1 MSYTQDRV
9 RQYFAKIKD
18 AEEGEKS
25 TLLPLYAAVILAL
38 LISTPERPSGIDKA
52 AAGRF
57 IKHAIAQAK
66 QNIDTNNSSKEAGP
80 SEPSVLVPVRV
91 TEKMKER
98 EAYLQNLRDDS
109 ESEEQ
114 TLEVI
119 GEDSIAGGDIEK
131 KDAYAEA
138 TGKKK
143 RRRPMDPFGRECYL
157 AAFTKYLVH

>member
-1 MSYTQDRV
+1 MSHTQDRV

-25 TLLPLYAAVILAL
+25 TLLPWYAAGILAV
-38 LISTPERPSGIDKA
+38 LIVPLERPSGIDKA

-66 QNIDTNNSSKEAGP
+66 QNIDTNNSGKEAGP
-80 SEPSVLVPVRV
+80 SVPSVLVPAHV

-98 EAYLQNLRDDS
+98 EAYLQNLKDDS
-109 ESEEQ
+109 DSEEH

-119 GEDSIAGGDIEK
+119 GEDSIAGRDIEK

-143 RRRPMDPFGRECYL
+143 RRRPMDPFGRECHL
-157 AAFTKYLVH
+157 AAFTNYIVR